1 MAERGARERVAITGV
16 GVVTPIGVG
25 SAEFTEGLR
34 LGRSGAGPI
43 TAFECDGFET
53 RIAAEVDDRRFDAGA
68 YVEPRKMVKHMSRSA
83 RFAVAAAAMARRESG
98 LAAGDAD
105 PYRMAVSLGA
115 GGMGPVDLDLL
126 AGQSS
131 AAIASARGQASDE
144 LDVPAFARTFRER
157 TNPISMLRGLPNL
170 AAAHVAIQQDAR
182 GPNNTITTACSAGT
196 QAIGEGMR
204 AIQRGDAD
212 VVFAGGAD
220 AMINPVGVLGFSMLG
235 TLSCRNDEP
244 ERASRPFDR
253 GRDGFVIGEGAAVVV
268 LERESLAR
276 ARGARVLAELA
287 GYGCT
292 CDAYRITD
300 ERPDAEAA
308 VRAMQRCLED
318 AGAAPADVGYINAHG
333 TGTQMNDAT
342 ETRAVQ
348 ALFRNERALPP
359 MSSTKSMIGHLL
371 AAAGAAELAATVLA
385 LDAGF
390 LPPTI
395 NYDAPD
401 PACDIDCVPN
411 VARAGRPRA
420 ALSNS
425 FGFGGQN
432 ACLLI
437 RRW

>member
-1 MAERGARERVAITGV
+1 MPAVRERVAITGI
-16 GVVTPIGVG
+16 GVVTPIGIG
-25 SAEFTEGLR
+25 SAEFTDALRAGRPGGVRISAFDCEG
-34 LGRSGAGPI
+34 
-43 TAFECDGFET
+43 FDT
-53 RIAAEVDDRRFDAGA
+53 RIAAEVDDERFDAGA
-68 YVEPRKMVKHMSRSA
+68 YVVPRKMVKHMSRSA
-83 RFAVAAAAMARRESG
+83 SFAVAAAAMARRDSG
-98 LAAGDAD
+98 LADGDAD
-105 PYRMAVSLGA
+105 PYRTAVSLGA

-126 AGQSS
+126 LGQAT
-131 AAIASARGQASDE
+131 AAVIASRGQASDE
-144 LDVPAFARTFRER
+144 LSIPEFARVFRER

-170 AAAHVAIQQDAR
+170 AAAHVAIQQNAR

-235 TLSCRNDEP
+235 TLSRRNDEP
-244 ERASRPFDR
+244 ARASRPFDVD
-253 GRDGFVIGEGAAVVV
+253 RDGFVIGEGAAVVV

-276 ARGARVLAELA
+276 ARGAHVLAELA

-318 AGAAPADVGYINAHG
+318 GGATTSDVDYINAHG
-333 TGTQMNDAT
+333 TGTRMNDLT
-342 ETRAVQ
+342 ETRAVST
-348 ALFRNERALPP
+348 LFRDGSLPP

-371 AAAGAAELAATVLA
+371 AAAGAAELSATVLA
-385 LDAGF
+385 MNAGF

-395 NYDAPD
+395 NHEVPD
-401 PACDIDCVPN
+401 PGCPIDCVPN
-411 VARAGRPRA
+411 VARDARMDV

>member
-1 MAERGARERVAITGV
+1 MPVVRERVAITGI
-16 GVVTPIGVG
+16 GVVTPIGIG
-25 SAEFTEGLR
+25 AAEFTDALR
-34 LGRSGAGPI
+34 AGRSGAAAI
-43 TAFECDGFET
+43 TAFDCTGFDT
-53 RIAAEVDDRRFDAGA
+53 RIAAAVDDTRFDAGA

-83 RFAVAAAAMARRESG
+83 SFAVATAAMARRESG
-98 LAAGDAD
+98 LAASDVD
-105 PYRMAVSLGA
+105 PYRVAVSLGA

-126 AGQSS
+126 LGQAT
-131 AAIASARGQASDE
+131 AAVIASRDQETDE
-144 LDVPAFARTFRER
+144 LSIPAFARVFRER

-170 AAAHVAIQQDAR
+170 AAAHVAIQQNAR

-196 QAIGEGMR
+196 QAIGEGLR

-235 TLSCRNDEP
+235 TLSQRNDEP
-244 ERASRPFDR
+244 SRASRPFDA
-253 GRDGFVIGEGAAVVV
+253 GRDGFVIGEGAAMLV
-268 LERESLAR
+268 LERESVAR

-308 VRAMQRCLED
+308 VRAMRNCLGD
-318 AGAAPADVGYINAHG
+318 AGVDMSEVGYINAHG
-333 TGTQMNDAT
+333 TGTKMNDVT
-342 ETRAVQ
+342 ETHAVRT
-348 ALFRNERALPP
+348 LFGDGRTLPP

-371 AAAGAAELAATVLA
+371 AGAGAAELAATVLA
-385 LDAGF
+385 MNAGF

-395 NYDAPD
+395 NHEVPD
-401 PACDIDCVPN
+401 PDCPIDCVPN
-411 VARAGRPRA
+411 VARETRVDM

>member
-1 MAERGARERVAITGV
+1 MPDRVAITGI

-25 SAEFTEGLR
+25 RVEFADSLR
-34 LGRSGAGPI
+34 AGRSGAARI
-43 TAFECDGFET
+43 TAFDCDGFDT

-83 RFAVAAAAMARRESG
+83 TFAVAAAAMARRDAG
-98 LAAGDAD
+98 LGRDDVD
-105 PYRMAVSLGA
+105 PYRVAVSLGA

-126 AGQSS
+126 SGQAS
-131 AAIASARGQASDE
+131 AAIRSARGQESDE
-144 LDVPAFARTFRER
+144 LNIPAFAREFRAR

-170 AAAHVAIQQDAR
+170 AAAHLAIQQNAR

-235 TLSCRNDEP
+235 TLSRRNDEP
-244 ERASRPFDR
+244 ARASRPFDCD
-253 GRDGFVIGEGAAVVV
+253 RDGFVIGEGAAVVV
-268 LERESLAR
+268 LERESLAV
-276 ARGARVLAELA
+276 ARGGRVLAELA

-308 VRAMQRCLED
+308 VQAMRRCLDD
-318 AGAAPADVGYINAHG
+318 AGASTSDVGYINAHG
-333 TGTQMNDAT
+333 TGTRMNDLT
-342 ETRAVQ
+342 ESRAVH
-348 ALFRNERALPP
+348 ALFGAGSAVPP

-371 AAAGAAELAATVLA
+371 AAAGAAELAATVIA
-385 LDAGF
+385 MDAGF

-395 NYDAPD
+395 NNDSPD
-401 PACDIDCVPN
+401 PECDIDCVPN
-411 VARAGRPRA
+411 AARSARVDA

>member
-1 MAERGARERVAITGV
+1 MRERVAITGI

-25 SAEFTEGLR
+25 RAEFMAALR
-34 LGRSGAGPI
+34 EGRSGAGPI
-43 TAFECDGFET
+43 TAFDCEGFDT
-53 RIAAEVDDRRFDAGA
+53 RIAAEVDDTHFDAGA

-83 RFAVAAAAMARRESG
+83 RFAVAAAAMARRDSA
-98 LAAGDAD
+98 LASGDAD
-105 PYRMAVSLGA
+105 PYRIAVSLGA

-126 AGQSS
+126 AAQAT
-131 AAIASARGQASDE
+131 AAIISARGSDSDD
-144 LDVPAFARTFRER
+144 LDVPAFARVFRER
-157 TNPISMLRGLPNL
+157 TNPITMLRGLPNL

-212 VVFAGGAD
+212 VVLAGGTD

-235 TLSCRNDEP
+235 TLSRRNDQP
-244 ERASRPFDR
+244 ARASRPFDVE
-253 GRDGFVIGEGAAVVV
+253 RDGFVIGEGAAMLV
-268 LERESLAR
+268 LERESCAR
-276 ARGARVLAELA
+276 ARGARVFAELA

-318 AGAAPADVGYINAHG
+318 AGLTPADVAYINAHG

-342 ETRAVQ
+342 ETRAVK
-348 ALFRNERALPP
+348 ALFGRPDRIPP

-371 AAAGAAELAATVLA
+371 AAAGAVELAATVLA
-385 LDAGF
+385 LYAGF

-395 NYDAPD
+395 NYDSPD
-401 PACDIDCVPN
+401 PACDLDCVPN
-411 VARAGRPRA
+411 TARAARA
-420 ALSNS
+420 DTALSNS

-432 ACLLI
+432 ACLVI